1 MPDKWKDGEDAMT
14 RLNQLN
20 LKGEAAIAKN
30 SKIGA
35 QRPRLRLTSK
45 AYKYVLRNQ

>member
-20 LKGEAAIAKN
+20 QLNLKGKAAIAKN
-30 SKIGA
+30 SKIWC
-35 QRPRLRLTSK
+35 
-45 AYKYVLRNQ
+45 